1 VTVQAPD
8 WRSHSEAWA
17 IKQIGEVDAEKLKKL
32 IEPPGLRRIRNRQSY
47 GMWKNILTFLNTN
60 PTKAQ
65 ILRRFLEEIDNAR
78 GFGSETA
85 ATYAE
90 ESLEQL
96 LKDEGLKS

>member
-1 VTVQAPD
+1 M
-8 WRSHSEAWA
+8 
-17 IKQIGEVDAEKLKKL
+17 K
-32 IEPPGLRRIRNRQSY
+32 RIRKRQSY

-65 ILRRFLEEIDNAR
+65 ILRRFLKEIDDAR

-85 ATYAE
+85 AIYAE

-96 LKDEGLKS
+96 LKDEGLKA